1 MIEEDLDTPLVREVM
16 SEDLNYA
23 SREDSVC
30 EIAKTLKKGDRG
42 SVIIKDDDEI
52 EGIITNSDIVN
63 EFVVDGKG
71 NKAKEILTEDMVTI
85 SPDMDIEDA
94 ARVMVKEGIER
105 LVVMEGDKLVGII
118 SQHDIMQ
125 VKPDLY
131 LDISQG
137 IKLGPESAEM
147 TLEQKEVGQCESCE
161 NYSEDLQEVNGNLLC
176 PECQEDMSFA

>member
-30 EIAKTLKKGDRG
+30 DIAKTLKKGKRG
-42 SVIIKDDDEI
+42 SVIIKDDGEV
-52 EGIITNSDIVN
+52 EGIITNSDVVN
-63 EFVVDGKG
+63 KFVVGDRG
-71 NKAKEILTEDMVTI
+71 NKAKEIMTEDMVTI
-85 SPDMDIEDA
+85 SPNMDIEDA

-105 LVVMEGDKLVGII
+105 LVVMEGDELLGII

-125 VKPDLY
+125 VRPNLY

-147 TLEQKEVGQCESCE
+147 SIEEKEVGQCESCE
-161 NYSEDLQEVNGNLLC
+161 NYSEDLEEVNGNLLC
-176 PECQEDMSFA
+176 PQCQEDMSFA